1 MLHAQCLEKQTSC
14 RIYDFVLHCANC
26 CVKYIADLFM
36 GGTYV
41 RCSSS
46 GRHKVQGASW
56 YFFAFSRDSPLKNIC
71 KNSFINVS
79 EFSKQIVWNHLCSFQ
94 RLKGLFAALLNHS
107 ILKTLR
113 RTKFRKVNQRCHD
126 KAQELHIT
134 FWRLHSISFC
144 FSFFDNLSFR
154 EKNKGLLC
162 FLSLNSS
169 WRTVLLVVWKRN
181 E

>member
-1 MLHAQCLEKQTSC
+1 MQDLWLCFTLCKLLCQIHCWLVHGRDVREMLIIS
-14 RIYDFVLHCANC
+14 
-26 CVKYIADLFM
+26 
-36 GGTYV
+36 
-41 RCSSS
+41 
-46 GRHKVQGASW
+46 HKVQGASS

-144 FSFFDNLSFR
+144 FSDFSYFDDKMW
-154 EKNKGLLC
+154 KNKGLLC

-169 WRTVLLVVWKRN
+169 WRTGLLVVWKRN